1 MKNKRCTI
9 TLLTFLLISV
19 MSFAQEV
26 ETKVTQS
33 IKYSYDNRGNR
44 IKREVI
50 TVEVNQNNNNLT
62 DSTVNTEFDYVVN
75 SKTELQIVNTE
86 ELTEILIYPNPVAD
100 VLNINITEPN
110 PSQQKLI
117 KVYNTAGQQVLTQTP
132 TDNQTQLNF
141 ATQPSGSY
149 IICITINNKSYNQKI
164 IKQ

>member
-86 ELTEILIYPNPVAD
+86 KKMI
-100 VLNINITEPN
+100 
-110 PSQQKLI
+110 Q
-117 KVYNTAGQQVLTQTP
+117 
-132 TDNQTQLNF
+132 
-141 ATQPSGSY
+141 
-149 IICITINNKSYNQKI
+149 
-164 IKQ
+164 